1 MPASGHCYQKN
12 KTPCPGPWVVGSRN
26 VGERCWFTLCYKVV
40 YTQCQSQGGNTTASW
55 TCQSCSDNARVHLDW
70 RRLALQLLN
79 VEFISRSYLGGPSVH
94 MPSIWKMAIN
104 HCVDRK
110 WVGESL
116 STLFADGIA
125 YAEKNVRKVVYVPV
139 RQVGIPN
146 NNPFHCD
153 PRVVNVEARVPELLN
168 LQQLIVNKRGQPKI

>member
-125 YAEKNVRKVVYVPV
+125 YAEKNVRTNAGNRKYNHSYHV
-139 RQVGIPN
+139 
-146 NNPFHCD
+146 
-153 PRVVNVEARVPELLN
+153 L
-168 LQQLIVNKRGQPKI
+168 KRCW

>member
-1 MPASGHCYQKN
+1 
-12 KTPCPGPWVVGSRN
+12 
-26 VGERCWFTLCYKVV
+26 
-40 YTQCQSQGGNTTASW
+40 
-55 TCQSCSDNARVHLDW
+55 
-70 RRLALQLLN
+70 
-79 VEFISRSYLGGPSVH
+79 
-94 MPSIWKMAIN
+94 MAIN

-139 RQVGIPN
+139 KQVEIPN

-153 PRVVNVEARVPELLN
+153 PCVVNVEAKVPELLN
-168 LQQLIVNKRGQPKI
+168 LQQLIVNKRGQPK